1 MKKKVFIKTVEE
13 KLIGEILL
21 PRSLFLKREN
31 GQIKIMGYNNYPKED
46 MKVIESSIEA
56 ILDKAETLNGL
67 HFKHKISRFPKCHF
81 CGFYIEEESE
91 KEIHFITDGVKIL
104 QNLF

>member
-21 PRSLFLKREN
+21 PRSLFLEEKN
-31 GQIKIMGYNNYPKED
+31 GLRIMGYGNYPKED
-46 MKVIESSIEA
+46 IKVIESSIEA

-67 HFKHKISRFPKCHF
+67 HFKYRLSGFPECHF
-81 CGFYIEEESE
+81 CGFYVEEKSE
-91 KEIHFITDGVKIL
+91 KEINFIADGINML
-104 QNLF
+104 HRLF

>member
-21 PRSLFLKREN
+21 PRSLFLEREN
-31 GQIKIMGYNNYPKED
+31 GPIKIMGYNNYSKED
-46 MKVIESSIEA
+46 IKVIESSIEA

-67 HFKHKISRFPKCHF
+67 HFKYRLSGFPECYF
-81 CGFYIEEESE
+81 CSFYVEKETE
-91 KEIHFITDGVKIL
+91 KEINFIADGVNML
-104 QNLF
+104 HSLF